1 MFRRCLLPVA
11 LLRSAISLGAV
22 SQVCRKQVLPFILPI
37 NHCFATMAYKP
48 VERGSKNTDNYRIYI
63 GENFYYFIHLHL
75 SFNSFI
81 YLLAWSWPLLSINF
95 TQLILWVWF
104 TQSVSS
110 RIWIAMTFIACWFFD
125 SFLFTPIKIVLK
137 KCISIWL
144 LRIWWWVVMMSSE
157 M

>member
-1 MFRRCLLPVA
+1 MLRCLLPVA

-63 GENFYYFIHLHL
+63 GENFFIIITSFNSFIHLHL
-75 SFNSFI
+75 SFI
-81 YLLAWSWPLLSINF
+81 HLLAWSWPLLSVNF

-110 RIWIAMTFIACWFFD
+110 RIWIGIAMTFIACWFFQ
-125 SFLFTPIKIVLK
+125 FLIHFYLLLLK
-137 KCISIWL
+137 
-144 LRIWWWVVMMSSE
+144 
-157 M
+157 

>member
-1 MFRRCLLPVA
+1 MLMRCLLPVA

-63 GENFYYFIHLHL
+63 GENFFIISFIH
-75 SFNSFI
+75 
-81 YLLAWSWPLLSINF
+81 LLAWSWPLLSINF
-95 TQLILWVWF
+95 TRLILWVWF

-110 RIWIAMTFIACWFFD
+110 RIWIAMTFIACWFFG
-125 SFLFTPIKIVLK
+125 SFLFTPFKIVLK
-137 KCISIWL
+137 KCRPIWSPFGF
-144 LRIWWWVVMMSSE
+144 WE
-157 M
+157 YDDE